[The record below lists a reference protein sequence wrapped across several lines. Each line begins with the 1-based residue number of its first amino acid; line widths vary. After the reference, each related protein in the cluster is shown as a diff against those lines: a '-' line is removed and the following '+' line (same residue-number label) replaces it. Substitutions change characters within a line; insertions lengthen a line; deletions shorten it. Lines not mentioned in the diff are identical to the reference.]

1 MCVVHGNGL
10 GCGLCMSGTA
20 GCRTRPRRRAASP
33 AAAPAA
39 ASPTPA
45 GGAASFEE
53 AEATH
58 LLLEPLA
65 EYFTG
70 GIQVKKTR

>member
-1 MCVVHGNGL
+1 VCVYGNGL
-10 GCGLCMSGTA
+10 GCGLCLSGTA
-20 GCRTRPRRRAASP
+20 GSPGARPCRRAASP
-33 AAAPAA
+33 AASSAA
-39 ASPTPA
+39 ASAAA

-58 LLLEPLA
+58 LLLEPLT

-70 GIQVKKTR
+70 GTPSKNQ

>member
-1 MCVVHGNGL
+1 MCVYGNGL
-10 GCGLCMSGTA
+10 GCGLCLSGAA
-20 GCRTRPRRRAASP
+20 GSSGARPRGGA

-39 ASPTPA
+39 TAAAPAAA

-65 EYFTG
+65 EYSTG
-70 GIQVKKTR
+70 GTPVKNQ